1 MKHDLAS
8 LQAAL
13 RAEGLAGWLLYDFRG
28 SNPVAL
34 ELLAVPAGTLLTRRF
49 FYWIP
54 ATGEPLRLQ
63 SGVEAHHFGHLPG
76 RQQLFKG
83 WRELETLLVAAL
95 PQGAPI
101 AMEYSPGGALP
112 TVSHV
117 DGGTLEWLRGLG
129 LAIVS
134 SADLVQRLEA
144 PWSAAALAG
153 HQRAA
158 ASLETIRRGAL
169 ARLRAALASGEAI
182 SDHGLQQW
190 MLAEMAAAGLET
202 NAPPIVAFGPDSGNP
217 HHSPDPE
224 RPRWLA
230 PEQVVLLDY
239 WGRLREPGAV
249 YADFTWMAFAGR
261 ALPPAIATAWSAL
274 RRARDAAI
282 AFLAERFAAGESPQG
297 RAVDALARAQLTAAG
312 YGEAFVHRLGHSIG
326 REDHGP
332 GANLDDLETREER
345 RLIEGVAFSIE
356 PGIYTPDWGL
366 RTEVNALHWQGKLL
380 VSGELQTAVEL
391 LLA

>member
-1 MKHDLAS
+1 MKHDLAAV
-8 LQAAL
+8 QTAI
-13 RAEGLAGWLLYDFRG
+13 RGEGLAGWLLYDFRG

-34 ELLAVPAGTLLTRRF
+34 ELLAVPAGAMLTRRF

-63 SGVEAHHFGHLPG
+63 SSVEAHHFGQLPG
-76 RQQLFKG
+76 ARRLFKG
-83 WRELETLLVAAL
+83 WRELEALLAAVL

-129 LAIVS
+129 LTIVS

-144 PWSAAALAG
+144 PWSPAALAS
-153 HQRAA
+153 HERAA
-158 ASLETIRRGAL
+158 IALETIRRGAL
-169 ARLRAALASGEAI
+169 ARLRAALAAGESL
-182 SDHGLQQW
+182 SDHALQQW
-190 MLAEMAAAGLET
+190 MLAEMEAAGLET
-202 NAPPIVAFGPDSGNP
+202 NGPPIVAFGPDSGNP
-217 HHSPDPE
+217 HHSPDPA
-224 RPRWLA
+224 RPRRLA
-230 PEQVVLLDY
+230 PGQVVLLDY

-249 YADFTWMAFAGR
+249 YADFTWMAFAGP
-261 ALPPAIATAWSAL
+261 ALPPAIAAAWSAL
-274 RRARDAAI
+274 REARDAAI
-282 AFLAERFAAGESPQG
+282 AFLDERFAAGDSPRG
-297 RAVDALARAQLTAAG
+297 REVDALARARLTAAG
-312 YGEAFVHRLGHSIG
+312 YGETFVHRLGHSIG

-366 RTEVNALHWQGKLL
+366 RTEVNALHWQGALL
-380 VSGELQTAVEL
+380 VSGELQTTPEL